1 MNSKDIVIKIDD
13 LVNATADAMI
23 SLNLDDLTRIST
35 SRTDQTNIWNIIA
48 LKFDTLSFYQVA
60 LNIYHKWHQNRKF
73 VELVQ
78 TKILKNKQKIEN
90 NQKISQIEFYV
101 TSKEWDLIKSK
112 VLYRI
117 INSIKK
123 FFLYCLSL

>member
-48 LKFDTLSFYQVA
+48 LKFDTLSFYRVA
-60 LNIYHKWHQNRKF
+60 LNIYHKWHKNRKF

-78 TKILKNKQKIEN
+78 TKIRKNKQKIEN